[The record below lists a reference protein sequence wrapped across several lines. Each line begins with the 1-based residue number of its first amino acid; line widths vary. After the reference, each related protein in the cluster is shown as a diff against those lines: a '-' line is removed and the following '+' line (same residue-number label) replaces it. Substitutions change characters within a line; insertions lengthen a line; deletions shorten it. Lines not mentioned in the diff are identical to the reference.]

1 MWRQG
6 YRVMD
11 IVRDANVSFDQAKV
25 SKLIKKFKE
34 AEEEGLPDEEI
45 VLSQPRTGRPKT
57 ATASNVEKKVV
68 KRVKDKRKRSLRK
81 TSKWLKGKGI
91 KSSKTSVARIL
102 QKNKLYPYR
111 RKKQPLI
118 NKAPKKKRL
127 KFARNY
133 KNYDWMKTLITDE
146 KDFNLFA
153 ATNPQNDR
161 VWATDPSKVPPVELV
176 KHASGVKVWAGVSAT
191 GKTRLHFYTG
201 TISAT
206 QYLKILNKAKKEMH
220 ACFEDED
227 DWTFQHDG
235 ASAHKAKK
243 TNKWLEENVPNFI
256 ASGPFG
262 EWPAQ
267 SPDLSIIEN
276 VWSIMEDKLEENP
289 PRTTQ
294 ALKRRLKKIWK
305 DFPQS
310 TLKNMAEGMNKR
322 LMDVITKKG
331 GCIGK

>member
-1 MWRQG
+1 
-6 YRVMD
+6 
-11 IVRDANVSFDQAKV
+11 
-25 SKLIKKFKE
+25 
-34 AEEEGLPDEEI
+34 
-45 VLSQPRTGRPKT
+45 
-57 ATASNVEKKVV
+57 
-68 KRVKDKRKRSLRK
+68 
-81 TSKWLKGKGI
+81 
-91 KSSKTSVARIL
+91 
-102 QKNKLYPYR
+102 
-111 RKKQPLI
+111 
-118 NKAPKKKRL
+118 
-127 KFARNY
+127 
-133 KNYDWMKTLITDE
+133 MKTLITDE

-276 VWSIMEDKLEENP
+276 V
-289 PRTTQ
+289 
-294 ALKRRLKKIWK
+294 
-305 DFPQS
+305 
-310 TLKNMAEGMNKR
+310 
-322 LMDVITKKG
+322 
-331 GCIGK
+331 